1 MDARM
6 PKARLALAG
15 DGASILGMG
24 MSAIDGAAIGA
35 AIACLDIIEATS
47 SSSSASPASSAPSLL
62 CSSAKAV
69 MVMRPPSAPP
79 ASSGSGARVLTCSAT
94 ARS

>member
-6 PKARLALAG
+6 PKARLAFAG
-15 DGASILGMG
+15 EGASILRMG
-24 MSAIDGAAIGA
+24 MSAIDGAAMGA
-35 AIACLDIIEATS
+35 AIACIKGTEARS
-47 SSSSASPASSAPSLL
+47 SSSSASPASSSPSLA

-69 MVMRPPSAPP
+69 MVMRPSSAPP